1 MAPFKMTS
9 GIPFSSPLDPAS
21 PARVRSASTAVP
33 LAEDPP
39 GPATAR
45 VLTALAAPEAALGWS
60 TQHALAL
67 GVALGDAGARP
78 GGGRTADLWEALATL
93 AAADLGLARTVEP
106 HLDALAILAQEGA
119 AGGTDADGMAAG
131 GTPDAVA
138 RTWGV
143 FAAEGGGDPLTA
155 VPDPASADGVRLSG
169 TKPWCSLGGSL
180 THALITAAG
189 PLGTR
194 GLFAVDLRHPG
205 IEVVPGA
212 WVARGL
218 AEVPSGPLRLRDVP
232 ARRVGAPGWYLE
244 RPGFHWGGIGVAA
257 CWYGGA
263 VGLARTLLAAASR
276 AGADRLLLMH
286 LGAVDAALDGARAS
300 LAEAADL
307 VDRGRAEGEEGR
319 LLAKRVRAVVARAV
333 EETLTHVAHA
343 LGPAPL
349 AQDADHAK
357 RVADL
362 ELYVRQHHAERD
374 DASLGGVLAEAGR
387 RAAEAASPV
396 SAVAPEA
403 AAAAAPAAA
412 PAAVA
417 APAASPVRTV
427 AFDAREPGVDADAW
441 PADPRWDALPAPDL
455 AGMTALL
462 VISAHADD
470 ESIGAAGLM
479 ATAAALGVPV
489 TLAIVTDGGASH
501 PGSPTRTPAELVALR
516 RDEARAA
523 LDAVAP
529 DAGLVLLAHPD
540 GGIRERRDA
549 VRDDLAALL
558 SDAVPGTWVAAPWRG
573 DGHRDHRVTG
583 EVVAELVLA
592 LPAERGIQL
601 VEYPV
606 WMWHWAAPG
615 DPRVPWAGMRALPL
629 DPGMRAAKSSAVRAH
644 ASQVVALSDA
654 PEDRAVLQP
663 GFLRHADRDREVVI
677 LADAAAVRTA
687 AAAPAAAATSALAAT
702 APTAAE
708 RFDAAYAR
716 AEDPWRV
723 TTRWYERRKR
733 LATLA
738 ALPDERYGR
747 ALEIG
752 CSIGVT
758 TAGLAERVDALLA
771 VDVAP
776 TAVERARARLADVPH
791 VRVEVRDVGDD
802 WPDGSFDLVVMS
814 EVGYYLDDAAFD
826 RVLAALPGA
835 LGAAGTLV
843 ACHWRHPEGDFRRT
857 GDEVHARLAA
867 VPGLHRLMRHEED
880 DFVLEV
886 LSADPRSVAVRTGLR

>member
-1 MAPFKMTS
+1 MTS
-9 GIPFSSPLDPAS
+9 GPQPAHPLDAEV
-21 PARVRSASTAVP
+21 PARVRLASGAVP
-33 LAEDPP
+33 PGDDRPGPAVALVRAALAETPP
-39 GPATAR
+39 GPAWTTER
-45 VLTALAAPEAALGWS
+45 
-60 TQHALAL
+60 ALAL
-67 GVALGDAGARP
+67 AVALGDAGARP
-78 GGGRTADLWEALATL
+78 GAGRTADLWEALATL
-93 AAADLGLARTVEP
+93 AAADLGIARTVEP
-106 HLDALAILAQEGA
+106 HLDALAILDQERDA
-119 AGGTDADGMAAG
+119 AGEDGATGDATHAGDAA
-131 GTPDAVA
+131 A

-155 VPDPASADGVRLSG
+155 VADADGPDAVRLSG
-169 TKPWCSLGGSL
+169 TKPWCSLAGSL
-180 THALITAAG
+180 THALITAADDDG
-189 PLGTR
+189 SR
-194 GLFAVDLRHPG
+194 GLFAVDLRQPG
-205 IEVVPGA
+205 VEVVPGA

-218 AEVPSGPLRLRDVP
+218 VEVPSGPLRMRDVP

-244 RPGFHWGGIGVAA
+244 RPGFHWGGIQVAA

-263 VGLARTLLAAASR
+263 VGLARTLLRAASR
-276 AGADRLLLMH
+276 EGADRLLLMH

-300 LAEAADL
+300 LAEAAGL
-307 VDRGRAEGEEGR
+307 VDRGLASGEEGR

-333 EETLTHVAHA
+333 DETLTHAAHA

-362 ELYVRQHHAERD
+362 GLYVRQHHAERD
-374 DASLGGVLAEAGR
+374 DASLGGALAEVARR
-387 RAAEAASPV
+387 RASDADAEATTTATTTDT
-396 SAVAPEA
+396 ATATA
-403 AAAAAPAAA
+403 AGPATGTDAT
-412 PAAVA
+412 PAM
-417 APAASPVRTV
+417 SV
-427 AFDAREPGVDADAW
+427 AFDAREPGTDAGAW
-441 PADPRWDALPAPDL
+441 DADPRWDALDAPDL
-455 AGMTALL
+455 TGMAGLL
-462 VISAHADD
+462 VVSAHADD

-479 ATAAALGVPV
+479 ATAAARGVPV
-489 TLAIVTDGGASH
+489 TLAIVTDGAASH
-501 PGSPTRTPAELVALR
+501 PGSPTRTPDELVALR

-523 LDAVAP
+523 LDEVAP
-529 DAGLVLLAHPD
+529 AARLVLLGHPD

-558 SDAVPGTWVAAPWRG
+558 ADAAPGTWVAAPWRG

-583 EVVAELVLA
+583 EVVAELVGA
-592 LPAERGIQL
+592 LPAGRGIRL

-606 WMWHWAAPG
+606 WMWHWATPD
-615 DPRVPWAGMRALPL
+615 DPRVPWAQMRALPL
-629 DPGMRAAKSSAVRAH
+629 DARVREAKRAAIRAH
-644 ASQVVALSDA
+644 ASQVDPLSDA
-654 PEDRAVLQP
+654 PEDAAVLQP
-663 GFLRHADRDREVVI
+663 GFLRHADRDREVLIVS
-677 LADAAAVRTA
+677 DD
-687 AAAPAAAATSALAAT
+687 AT
-702 APTAAE
+702 ATPSAAE

-738 ALPDERYGR
+738 ALPDERYRR

-758 TAGLAERVDALLA
+758 TAGLAERVDELLA

-776 TAVERARARLADVPH
+776 TAVERARVRLADAPH
-791 VRVEVRDVGDD
+791 VRLEVRDMGAD
-802 WPDGSFDLVVMS
+802 WPAGQFDLVVMS

-835 LGAAGTLV
+835 LGATGTLV

-867 VPGLHRLMRHEED
+867 VPGLHVLARHEED
-880 DFVLEV
+880 DFLLEV

>member
-1 MAPFKMTS
+1 MTS
-9 GIPFSSPLDPAS
+9 GPQPAQPLDADD
-21 PARVRSASTAVP
+21 PARVRLASGAVP
-33 LAEDPP
+33 SGDDGPGPAVALVRAALAETPP
-39 GPATAR
+39 GPAWTTER
-45 VLTALAAPEAALGWS
+45 
-60 TQHALAL
+60 ALAL
-67 GVALGDAGARP
+67 AVALGSGGARP
-78 GGGRTADLWEALATL
+78 GAGGTADLWEALATL
-93 AAADLGLARTVEP
+93 AAADLGIARTVEP
-106 HLDALAILAQEGA
+106 HLDALAILDQERED
-119 AGGTDADGMAAG
+119 AGGDGASRDDAHPGDAA
-131 GTPDAVA
+131 A

-155 VPDPASADGVRLSG
+155 VSDTSGSETVRLSG
-169 TKPWCSLGGSL
+169 TKPWCSLAGSL
-180 THALITAAG
+180 THALITAAVDDG
-189 PLGTR
+189 SR
-194 GLFAVDLRHPG
+194 GLFAVDLRQDG
-205 IEVVPGA
+205 VEVVPGA

-218 AEVPSGPLRLRDVP
+218 VEVPSGPLRLRDVS

-244 RPGFHWGGIGVAA
+244 RPGFHWGGIQVAA

-263 VGLARTLLAAASR
+263 VGLARTLLRAASR
-276 AGADRLLLMH
+276 EGADRLLLMH

-300 LAEAADL
+300 LAEAALL
-307 VDRGRAEGEEGR
+307 VDRGRASGEEGR

-333 EETLTHVAHA
+333 DETLTHVAHA

-362 ELYVRQHHAERD
+362 GLYVRQHHAERD
-374 DASLGGVLAEAGR
+374 DASLGGALAEAVRR
-387 RAAEAASPV
+387 RAAEADATDQ
-396 SAVAPEA
+396 ATTATGTGTGTDA
-403 AAAAAPAAA
+403 MPAAG
-412 PAAVA
+412 
-417 APAASPVRTV
+417 V
-427 AFDAREPGVDADAW
+427 AFDAREPGTDAGAW
-441 PADPRWDALPAPDL
+441 DADPRWDSLAAPDL
-455 AGMTALL
+455 SGMAALL
-462 VISAHADD
+462 VVSAHADD

-479 ATAAALGVPV
+479 ATAAARGVPV
-489 TLAIVTDGGASH
+489 TLVIVTDGAASH
-501 PGSPTRTPAELVALR
+501 PGSPTRTPDELVAVR

-529 DAGLVLLAHPD
+529 DARLVLLGHPD

-549 VRDDLAALL
+549 VRDDLSALL
-558 SDAVPGTWVAAPWRG
+558 DEAAPGTWVAAPWRG

-583 EVVAELVLA
+583 EVVAELVGA
-592 LPAERGIQL
+592 LPAERGIRL
-601 VEYPV
+601 AEYPV
-606 WMWHWAAPG
+606 WMWHWATPDDA
-615 DPRVPWAGMRALPL
+615 RVPWAAMRALPL
-629 DPGMRAAKSSAVRAH
+629 DARTRDAKRAAIRAH
-644 ASQVVALSDA
+644 ASQVDPLSAA
-654 PEDRAVLQP
+654 PEDAAVLQP
-663 GFLRHADRDREVVI
+663 GFLRHADRDREVLIVGN
-677 LADAAAVRTA
+677 DAS
-687 AAAPAAAATSALAAT
+687 AT
-702 APTAAE
+702 PTAAE

-758 TAGLAERVDALLA
+758 TAGLAERVDELLA

-776 TAVERARARLADVPH
+776 TAVERARVRLADTPH
-791 VRVEVRDVGDD
+791 VRVEVRDVGAD
-802 WPDGSFDLVVMS
+802 WPEGAFDLVVMS

-835 LGAAGTLV
+835 LGADGSLV

-867 VPGLHRLMRHEED
+867 VPGLHVLMRHEED
-880 DFVLEV
+880 DFLLEV

>member
-1 MAPFKMTS
+1 MTS
-9 GIPFSSPLDPAS
+9 GPQPAHPLDADA
-21 PARVRSASTAVP
+21 PARVRLASGAVP
-33 LAEDPP
+33 PGDDGQGPAVALVRAALAETPP
-39 GPATAR
+39 GPAWTTER
-45 VLTALAAPEAALGWS
+45 
-60 TQHALAL
+60 ALAL
-67 GVALGDAGARP
+67 AVALGDGGARP
-78 GGGRTADLWEALATL
+78 GAGGTADLWEALATL
-93 AAADLGLARTVEP
+93 AAADLGIARTVEP
-106 HLDALAILAQEGA
+106 HLDALAILDQERDA
-119 AGGTDADGMAAG
+119 AGDDGARRDDPYAGDAA
-131 GTPDAVA
+131 A

-155 VPDPASADGVRLSG
+155 VADADGPDAVRLSG
-169 TKPWCSLGGSL
+169 TKPWCSLAGSL
-180 THALITAAG
+180 THALITAAVDDG
-189 PLGTR
+189 SR
-194 GLFAVDLRHPG
+194 GLFAVDLRQDG
-205 IEVVPGA
+205 VEVVPGA

-218 AEVPSGPLRLRDVP
+218 VEVPSGPLRMRDVP

-244 RPGFHWGGIGVAA
+244 RPGFHWGGIQVAA

-263 VGLARTLLAAASR
+263 VGLARTLLRAASR
-276 AGADRLLLMH
+276 EGADRLLLMH

-300 LAEAADL
+300 LAEAAGL
-307 VDRGRAEGEEGR
+307 VDRGLASGEEGR

-333 EETLTHVAHA
+333 DETLTHVAHA

-362 ELYVRQHHAERD
+362 GLYVRQHHAERD
-374 DASLGGVLAEAGR
+374 DASLGGALAEAVRR
-387 RAAEAASPV
+387 RASDADAADRATTHPTT
-396 SAVAPEA
+396 ATGTGTDAM
-403 AAAAAPAAA
+403 PAAG
-412 PAAVA
+412 
-417 APAASPVRTV
+417 V
-427 AFDAREPGVDADAW
+427 AFDAREPGTDAGAW
-441 PADPRWDALPAPDL
+441 DADPRWDALAAPDL
-455 AGMTALL
+455 SGMAALL
-462 VISAHADD
+462 VVSAHADD

-479 ATAAALGVPV
+479 ATAAARGVPV
-489 TLAIVTDGGASH
+489 TLVIVTDGAASH
-501 PGSPTRTPAELVALR
+501 PGSPTRTPDELVAVR

-529 DAGLVLLAHPD
+529 DARLVLLGHPD

-549 VRDDLAALL
+549 VRDDLRVLLDEAA
-558 SDAVPGTWVAAPWRG
+558 PGTWVAAPWRG

-583 EVVAELVLA
+583 EVVAELVGA
-592 LPAERGIQL
+592 LPAEHGTRL

-606 WMWHWAAPG
+606 WMWHWATPD
-615 DPRVPWAGMRALPL
+615 DPRVPWAAMRALPL
-629 DPGMRAAKSSAVRAH
+629 DARTRESKRAAIRAH
-644 ASQVVALSDA
+644 ASQVDPLSDA
-654 PEDRAVLQP
+654 PEDAAVLQP
-663 GFLRHADRDREVVI
+663 GFLRHADRDREVLIVG
-677 LADAAAVRTA
+677 DGTA
-687 AAAPAAAATSALAAT
+687 ASPS
-702 APTAAE
+702 AAE

-758 TAGLAERVDALLA
+758 TVGLAERVDELLA

-776 TAVERARARLADVPH
+776 TAIERARARLADAPH
-791 VRVEVRDVGDD
+791 VRLEVRDVGAD
-802 WPDGSFDLVVMS
+802 WPDGAFDLVVMS

-835 LGAAGTLV
+835 LGATGTLV

-867 VPGLHRLMRHEED
+867 VPGLHVLMRHEED
-880 DFVLEV
+880 DFLLEV

>member
-1 MAPFKMTS
+1 MAPHPVTS
-9 GIPFSSPLDPAS
+9 GPLPAS
-21 PARVRSASTAVP
+21 ASAPDAHEPPRVRFASGAVP
-33 LAEDPP
+33 PGDDAP
-39 GPATAR
+39 GPAV
-45 VLTALAAPEAALGWS
+45 VLVRRALAATPPGSGWTTERALE
-60 TQHALAL
+60 LA
-67 GVALGDAGARP
+67 VALGEQGARP
-78 GGGRTADLWEALATL
+78 GAGGTADLWEALATL
-93 AAADLGLARTVEP
+93 AAADLGIARTVEP
-106 HLDALAILAQEGA
+106 HLDALAILDQERDA
-119 AGGTDADGMAAG
+119 AGDGSGSGSGDARTDDSAEGSAR
-131 GTPDAVA
+131 

-155 VPDPASADGVRLSG
+155 AADAGGSDAVLLSG
-169 TKPWCSLGGSL
+169 TKPWCSLAGSL
-180 THALITAAG
+180 THALITAAIDDG
-189 PLGTR
+189 SR

-205 IEVVPGA
+205 VEVVPGA

-218 AEVPSGPLRLRDVP
+218 VEVPSGPLRMRDVP

-244 RPGFHWGGIGVAA
+244 RPGFHWGGIQVAA

-263 VGLARTLLAAASR
+263 VGLARTLLRAASR
-276 AGADRLLLMH
+276 EGADRLLLMH

-300 LAEAADL
+300 LAEAASL
-307 VDRGRAEGEEGR
+307 VDGGRASGDAGR

-333 EETLTHVAHA
+333 DETLTHVAHA

-362 ELYVRQHHAERD
+362 GLYVRQHHAERD
-374 DASLGGVLAEAGR
+374 DASLGGALAETAR
-387 RAAEAASPV
+387 RQAEDADAPAPTAPASAAST
-396 SAVAPEA
+396 E
-403 AAAAAPAAA
+403 
-412 PAAVA
+412 PAAVT
-417 APAASPVRTV
+417 STGV
-427 AFDAREPGVDADAW
+427 AFDARQPGTDADAW
-441 PADPRWDALPAPDL
+441 DADPRWDALPAPDL
-455 AGMTALL
+455 TGISALL
-462 VISAHADD
+462 VVSAHADD

-479 ATAAALGVPV
+479 STAAARGVPV
-489 TLAIVTDGGASH
+489 TLAIVTDGAASH
-501 PGSPTRTPAELVALR
+501 PGSPTRTPDELVAVR
-516 RDEARAA
+516 RVEARAA

-529 DAGLVLLAHPD
+529 DARLVLLGHPD

-558 SDAVPGTWVAAPWRG
+558 ADVAPGTWVAAPWRG

-583 EVVAELVLA
+583 EVVAELVGA
-592 LPAERGIQL
+592 LPAERGIRL

-606 WMWHWAAPG
+606 WMWHWATPDDA
-615 DPRVPWAGMRALPL
+615 RVPWAAMRSLPL
-629 DPGMRAAKSSAVRAH
+629 DAGAREAKRAAIRAH
-644 ASQVVALSDA
+644 ASQVDPLSDA

-663 GFLRHADRDREVVI
+663 GFLQHVDRDREVLIVGD
-677 LADAAAVRTA
+677 DAPASPTA
-687 AAAPAAAATSALAAT
+687 AA
-702 APTAAE
+702 

-723 TTRWYERRKR
+723 QTRWYERRKR

-758 TAGLAERVDALLA
+758 TAGLAERADELLA

-776 TAVERARARLADVPH
+776 TAVERARARLADAPH
-791 VRVEVRDVGDD
+791 VRLEVRDVGAD
-802 WPDGSFDLVVMS
+802 WPAGAFDLVVMS

-826 RVLAALPGA
+826 RVLAALPDA

-843 ACHWRHPEGDFRRT
+843 ACHWRHPEGDFQRT

-867 VPGLHRLMRHEED
+867 VPGLHVLMRHEED
-880 DFVLEV
+880 DFLLEV
-886 LSADPRSVAVRTGLR
+886 LSADPRSVATRTGLR

>member
-1 MAPFKMTS
+1 MTS
-9 GIPFSSPLDPAS
+9 ASPTASPLDADLPV
-21 PARVRSASTAVP
+21 RVRLASGAVP
-33 LAEDPP
+33 PGDDRP
-39 GPATAR
+39 GPAVALAR
-45 VLTALAAPEAALGWS
+45 EALAATPPGAGW
-60 TQHALAL
+60 TTERALAL
-67 GVALGDAGARP
+67 AVALGDGDARP
-78 GGGRTADLWEALATL
+78 GAGGTADLWESLATL
-93 AAADLGLARTVEP
+93 AAADLGIARTVEP
-106 HLDALAILAQEGA
+106 HLDALAILDQERDA
-119 AGGTDADGMAAG
+119 AGGGSTDDARTDDADGRAE
-131 GTPDAVA
+131 P

-155 VPDPASADGVRLSG
+155 VADARGSDAVRLSG
-169 TKPWCSLGGSL
+169 TKPWCSLAGSL
-180 THALITAAG
+180 THALITAAVDDG
-189 PLGTR
+189 SR
-194 GLFAVDLRHPG
+194 GLFAVDLRQPG
-205 IEVVPGA
+205 VEVVPGA

-218 AEVPSGPLRLRDVP
+218 VEVPSGPLRMHDVP

-244 RPGFHWGGIGVAA
+244 RPGFHWGGIQVAA

-263 VGLARTLLAAASR
+263 VGLARTLLRAASR
-276 AGADRLLLMH
+276 EGADRLLLMH

-300 LAEAADL
+300 LAEAAGL
-307 VDRGRAEGEEGR
+307 VDRGLASGEEGR

-333 EETLTHVAHA
+333 DETLTHVAHA

-362 ELYVRQHHAERD
+362 GLYVRQHHAERD
-374 DASLGGVLAEAGR
+374 DASLGGALAEAARRQAADANADGR
-387 RAAEAASPV
+387 ARAS
-396 SAVAPEA
+396 
-403 AAAAAPAAA
+403 AAPTATS
-412 PAAVA
+412 PAATA
-417 APAASPVRTV
+417 TTATAGV
-427 AFDAREPGVDADAW
+427 AFDAREPGTDADVW
-441 PADPRWDALPAPDL
+441 DADPRWDALDAPDL
-455 AGMTALL
+455 AGLAALL
-462 VISAHADD
+462 VVSAHADD

-479 ATAAALGVPV
+479 ASAAARGVPV
-489 TLAIVTDGGASH
+489 TLVIVTDGAASH
-501 PGSPTRTPAELVALR
+501 PGSPTRTPDELVALR
-516 RDEARAA
+516 RQEARAA

-529 DAGLVLLAHPD
+529 DARLVLLGHPD

-558 SDAVPGTWVAAPWRG
+558 ADAAPGTWVAAPWRG

-583 EVVAELVLA
+583 EVVAELVGA
-592 LPAERGIQL
+592 LPAERGIRL

-606 WMWHWAAPG
+606 WMWHWATPDDA
-615 DPRVPWAGMRALPL
+615 RVPWTAMRALPL
-629 DPGMRAAKSSAVRAH
+629 DARVREAKRAAIRAH
-644 ASQVVALSDA
+644 ASQVDPLSDA
-654 PEDRAVLQP
+654 PEDAAVLQP
-663 GFLRHADRDREVVI
+663 GFLRHADRDREVLIVS
-677 LADAAAVRTA
+677 D
-687 AAAPAAAATSALAAT
+687 AT
-702 APTAAE
+702 ATPSAAE

-758 TAGLAERVDALLA
+758 TAGLAERVDELLA

-776 TAVERARARLADVPH
+776 TAVERARVRLADAPH
-791 VRVEVRDVGDD
+791 VRLEVRDVGDD
-802 WPDGSFDLVVMS
+802 WPAGAFDLVVMS

-835 LGAAGTLV
+835 LGASGTLV

-867 VPGLHRLMRHEED
+867 VPGLHVLMRHEED
-880 DFVLEV
+880 DFLLEV
-886 LSADPRSVAVRTGLR
+886 LSADPRSVATRTGLR

>member
-1 MAPFKMTS
+1 MAPLTVTS
-9 GIPFSSPLDPAS
+9 GTLPASPLDPTS
-21 PARVRSASTAVP
+21 PARVRLAPTAVP
-33 LAEDPP
+33 LREDPP
-39 GPATAR
+39 GPGTAR
-45 VLTALAAPEAALGWS
+45 ALAGLAAPQAAPGWP
-60 TQHALAL
+60 TERALAL
-67 GVALGDAGARP
+67 GFALGDARALP

-106 HLDALAILAQEGA
+106 HLDAIAILAQERA
-119 AGGTDADGMAAG
+119 AGGADADGAAAG
-131 GTPDAVA
+131 AGTG
-138 RTWGV
+138 TWGV

-155 VPDPASADGVRLSG
+155 VPDPATPDGVRLSG
-169 TKPWCSLGGSL
+169 TKPWCSLAGSL
-180 THALITAAG
+180 THALITAAR
-189 PLGTR
+189 PDGTR
-194 GLFAVDLRHPG
+194 GLFALDLGHPG
-205 IEVVPGA
+205 VEVVPGA

-218 AEVPSGPLRLRDVP
+218 VEVPSGPLRLRDVP

-300 LAEAADL
+300 LAEAAAL

-374 DASLGGVLAEAGR
+374 DASLGGALAEAGR
-387 RAAEAASPV
+387 RAAEAASA
-396 SAVAPEA
+396 AVVAATPAPTA
-403 AAAAAPAAA
+403 APTSTALAAPAG
-412 PAAVA
+412 
-417 APAASPVRTV
+417 SPVRAV

-489 TLAIVTDGGASH
+489 TLAIVTDGAASH

-529 DAGLVLLAHPD
+529 DARLVLLGHPD

-558 SDAVPGTWVAAPWRG
+558 ADAAPGTWVAAPWRG

-583 EVVAELVLA
+583 EVAAELVRA
-592 LPAERGIQL
+592 MPAERGIRS

-615 DPRVPWAGMRALPL
+615 DPRVPWAELRALPL

-663 GFLRHADRDREVVI
+663 GFLRHADRDREVLI
-677 LADAAAVRTA
+677 MADAGPVPPAVDATA
-687 AAAPAAAATSALAAT
+687 

-716 AEDPWRV
+716 ADDPWRV

-776 TAVERARARLADVPH
+776 TAVERARARLADLPH

>member
-1 MAPFKMTS
+1 MTS
-9 GIPFSSPLDPAS
+9 APPPGSPLDATA
-21 PARVRSASTAVP
+21 PARVRLASGAVP
-33 LAEDPP
+33 PGEDAA
-39 GPATAR
+39 GPAVAR
-45 VLTALAAPEAALGWS
+45 VRDALAATPAGPGWS
-60 TQHALAL
+60 TERALAL
-67 GVALGDAGARP
+67 AVELGDGGARP
-78 GGGRTADLWEALATL
+78 GGGGTTDLWEALATL
-93 AAADLGLARTVEP
+93 AAADLGLARAVEP
-106 HLDALAILAQEGA
+106 HLDALAILDQERAASGA
-119 AGGTDADGMAAG
+119 APASVAPAGDAA
-131 GTPDAVA
+131 P
-138 RTWGV
+138 TWGV

-155 VPDPASADGVRLSG
+155 VDGSDGVLLTG
-169 TKPWCSLGGSL
+169 TKPWCSLAGSL
-180 THALITAAG
+180 THALITAAVADG
-189 PLGTR
+189 SR
-194 GLFAVDLRHPG
+194 GLFAVDLRQPG
-205 IEVVPGA
+205 VEVVPGA

-218 AEVPSGPLRLRDVP
+218 TEVPSGPLRLRDVP

-263 VGLARTLLAAASR
+263 VGLARTLLRAASR
-276 AGADRLLLMH
+276 EGADRLLLMH

-300 LAEAADL
+300 LAEAAAL
-307 VDRGRAEGEEGR
+307 VDAGRAEGDAGR

-374 DASLGGVLAEAGR
+374 DASLGGALAEEARR
-387 RAAEAASPV
+387 RAAE
-396 SAVAPEA
+396 
-403 AAAAAPAAA
+403 AAAPAAA
-412 PAAVA
+412 PAPAPVA
-417 APAASPVRTV
+417 SAPAADVADAADVAASV
-427 AFDAREPGVDADAW
+427 AFDAREPGNDADAW
-441 PADPRWDALPAPDL
+441 PADPRWDAMPAPDL
-455 AGMTALL
+455 DGMAAL
-462 VISAHADD
+462 VVVSAHADD

-479 ATAAALGVPV
+479 TTAAARGVPV
-489 TLAIVTDGGASH
+489 TLVIVTDGAASH
-501 PGSPTRTPAELVALR
+501 PGSPTRTPADLVALR

-529 DAGLVLLAHPD
+529 DARLVLLGHPD
-540 GGIRERRDA
+540 GGVRERRDA

-558 SDAVPGTWVAAPWRG
+558 DGSAPGTWVAAPWRG

-583 EVVAELVLA
+583 EVVAELVA
-592 LPAERGIQL
+592 ADGGERGIRL

-606 WMWHWAAPG
+606 WMWHWAAPD
-615 DPRVPWAGMRALPL
+615 DPRVPWSAMRALPL
-629 DPGMRAAKSSAVRAH
+629 DARTREAKRAAIRAH
-644 ASQVVALSDA
+644 ASQVEPLSDDPA
-654 PEDRAVLQP
+654 DRAVLQP
-663 GFLRHADRDREVVI
+663 GFLRHADADREVLI
-677 LADAAAVRTA
+677 LAEEP
-687 AAAPAAAATSALAAT
+687 AAPA
-702 APTAAE
+702 TAAE

-716 AEDPWRV
+716 HEDPWRV

-758 TAGLAERVDALLA
+758 TAGLAERVDELLA

-776 TAVERARARLADVPH
+776 TAVERARARLADAPH
-791 VRVEVRDVGDD
+791 VRVEVRDVGAD
-802 WPDGSFDLVVMS
+802 WPAGAFDLVVMS

-826 RVLAALPGA
+826 RVLAALPDA

-843 ACHWRHPEGDFRRT
+843 ACHWRHPEGDFRRS

-886 LSADPRSVAVRTGLR
+886 LSADPRSVATRTGLR

>member
-1 MAPFKMTS
+1 VTS
-9 GIPFSSPLDPAS
+9 GPLPAS
-21 PARVRSASTAVP
+21 TPDAT
-33 LAEDPP
+33 
-39 GPATAR
+39 ATAR
-45 VLTALAAPEAALGWS
+45 VRLASGAVPPGDDAAGPAVTLVREALAATPPGPGW
-60 TQHALAL
+60 TTERALAL
-67 GVALGDAGARP
+67 AVALGDAGARP
-78 GGGRTADLWEALATL
+78 GAGATADLWEALATL

-106 HLDALAILAQEGA
+106 HLDALAILDQERDA
-119 AGGTDADGMAAG
+119 AGGDG
-131 GTPDAVA
+131 GTGTAREGDAEP

-155 VPDPASADGVRLSG
+155 VADERGSDAVRLSG
-169 TKPWCSLGGSL
+169 TKPWCSLAGSL
-180 THALITAAG
+180 THALITAAVG
-189 PLGTR
+189 DGSR
-194 GLFAVDLRHPG
+194 GLFAVDLRQPG
-205 IEVVPGA
+205 VEVVPGA

-218 AEVPSGPLRLRDVP
+218 VEVPSGPLRMRDVP

-244 RPGFHWGGIGVAA
+244 RPGFHWGGIQVAA

-263 VGLARTLLAAASR
+263 VGLARTLLGAASR
-276 AGADRLLLMH
+276 EGADRLLLMH

-300 LAEAADL
+300 LAEAALL
-307 VDRGRAEGEEGR
+307 VDRGLASGEEGR

-333 EETLTHVAHA
+333 DETLTHVAHA

-362 ELYVRQHHAERD
+362 GLYVRQHHAERD
-374 DASLGGVLAEAGR
+374 DASLGGALAEAARR
-387 RAAEAASPV
+387 RAVEATAT
-396 SAVAPEA
+396 EA
-403 AAAAAPAAA
+403 TATDAATTAA
-412 PAAVA
+412 
-417 APAASPVRTV
+417 TGV
-427 AFDAREPGVDADAW
+427 AFDAREPGTDAGVWD
-441 PADPRWDALPAPDL
+441 ADPRWDALDAPDL
-455 AGMTALL
+455 EGMAALL
-462 VISAHADD
+462 VVSAHADD

-479 ATAAALGVPV
+479 ASAAARGVPV
-489 TLAIVTDGGASH
+489 TLVIVTDGAASH
-501 PGSPTRTPAELVALR
+501 PGSPTRTPDELVALR
-516 RDEARAA
+516 RVEARAA

-529 DAGLVLLAHPD
+529 DARLVLLGHPD

-549 VRDDLAALL
+549 VSDDLAALL
-558 SDAVPGTWVAAPWRG
+558 ADAAPGTWVAAPWRG

-583 EVVAELVLA
+583 EVVAELVGA
-592 LPAERGIQL
+592 LPAERGIRL

-606 WMWHWAAPG
+606 WMWHWAAP
-615 DPRVPWAGMRALPL
+615 DDLRVPWAAMRALPL
-629 DPGMRAAKSSAVRAH
+629 DARLREAKQAAIRAH
-644 ASQVVALSDA
+644 ASQVDPLSDA
-654 PEDRAVLQP
+654 PEDAAVLQP
-663 GFLRHADRDREVVI
+663 GFLRHADRDREVLIV
-677 LADAAAVRTA
+677 ADD
-687 AAAPAAAATSALAAT
+687 APAS
-702 APTAAE
+702 PSAAE

-758 TAGLAERVDALLA
+758 TAGLAERVDELLA

-776 TAVERARARLADVPH
+776 TAVERARVRLADSPH
-791 VRVEVRDVGDD
+791 VRLEVRDVGDD
-802 WPDGSFDLVVMS
+802 WPAGAFDLVVMS

-835 LGAAGTLV
+835 LGATGTLV

-867 VPGLHRLMRHEED
+867 VPGLHVLARHEED
-880 DFVLEV
+880 DFLLEV
-886 LSADPRSVAVRTGLR
+886 LSADPRSVATRTGLR

>member
-1 MAPFKMTS
+1 MTS
-9 GIPFSSPLDPAS
+9 GPLPAS
-21 PARVRSASTAVP
+21 TPDATAPARVRLASGAVP
-33 LAEDPP
+33 PGDDAA
-39 GPATAR
+39 GPAVSR
-45 VLTALAAPEAALGWS
+45 VREALAATPPGAGW
-60 TQHALAL
+60 TTERALAL
-67 GVALGDAGARP
+67 AVALGDGGARP
-78 GGGRTADLWEALATL
+78 GAGGTADLWEALATL

-106 HLDALAILAQEGA
+106 HLDALAILDQERDA
-119 AGGTDADGMAAG
+119 AGGTGTGTG
-131 GTPDAVA
+131 GTGTAREGDAEP

-155 VPDPASADGVRLSG
+155 VADARASDAVRLSG
-169 TKPWCSLGGSL
+169 TKPWCSLAGSL
-180 THALITAAG
+180 THALITATVDDG
-189 PLGTR
+189 SR
-194 GLFAVDLRHPG
+194 GLFAVDLRQPG
-205 IEVVPGA
+205 VEVVPGA

-218 AEVPSGPLRLRDVP
+218 VEVPSGPLRMHDVT

-244 RPGFHWGGIGVAA
+244 RPGFHWGGIQVAA

-263 VGLARTLLAAASR
+263 VGLARTLIRAASR
-276 AGADRLLLMH
+276 EGADRLLLMH

-300 LAEAADL
+300 LAEAAGL
-307 VDRGRAEGEEGR
+307 VDRGLASGEEGR

-333 EETLTHVAHA
+333 DETLTHVAHA

-362 ELYVRQHHAERD
+362 GLYVRQHHAERD
-374 DASLGGVLAEAGR
+374 DASLGGALAEAARR
-387 RAAEAASPV
+387 RAADPDADADGRARS
-396 SAVAPEA
+396 S
-403 AAAAAPAAA
+403 AAPSATDSAATA
-412 PAAVA
+412 
-417 APAASPVRTV
+417 TTGV
-427 AFDAREPGVDADAW
+427 AFDARESGTDAGAW
-441 PADPRWDALPAPDL
+441 DADPRWDALAAPDL
-455 AGMTALL
+455 SGMAALL
-462 VISAHADD
+462 VVSAHADD

-479 ATAAALGVPV
+479 ASAAARGVPV
-489 TLAIVTDGGASH
+489 TLVSVTDGAASH
-501 PGSPTRTPAELVALR
+501 PGSPTRTPDELVALR
-516 RDEARAA
+516 RQEARAA

-529 DAGLVLLAHPD
+529 DARLVLLGHPD

-558 SDAVPGTWVAAPWRG
+558 ADAAPGTWVAAPWRG

-583 EVVAELVLA
+583 EVVAELVGALA
-592 LPAERGIQL
+592 AERGIRL

-606 WMWHWAAPG
+606 WMWHWATPDDA
-615 DPRVPWAGMRALPL
+615 RVPWAAMRALPL
-629 DPGMRAAKSSAVRAH
+629 DAHLREAKRAAIRAH
-644 ASQVVALSDA
+644 ASQVDPLSDA
-654 PEDRAVLQP
+654 PEDAAVLQP
-663 GFLRHADRDREVVI
+663 GFLRHADRDREVLIVGE
-677 LADAAAVRTA
+677 D
-687 AAAPAAAATSALAAT
+687 APATPS
-702 APTAAE
+702 AAE

-758 TAGLAERVDALLA
+758 TAGLAERVDELLA

-776 TAVERARARLADVPH
+776 TAVERARVRLADAPH
-791 VRVEVRDVGDD
+791 VRLEVRDVGDD
-802 WPDGSFDLVVMS
+802 WPDGAFDLVVMS

-835 LGAAGTLV
+835 LGATGTLV

-867 VPGLHRLMRHEED
+867 VPGLHVLMRHEED
-880 DFVLEV
+880 DFLLEV
-886 LSADPRSVAVRTGLR
+886 LSADPRSVATRTGLR

>member
-1 MAPFKMTS
+1 MTS
-9 GIPFSSPLDPAS
+9 GPLPAS
-21 PARVRSASTAVP
+21 APDATAPARVRLASGAVP
-33 LAEDPP
+33 PGDDRP
-39 GPATAR
+39 GPAVSLVR
-45 VLTALAAPEAALGWS
+45 EALAATPAGGGWTTERALE
-60 TQHALAL
+60 LA
-67 GVALGDAGARP
+67 VALGDGGARP
-78 GGGRTADLWEALATL
+78 GAGGTADLWEALATL
-93 AAADLGLARTVEP
+93 AAADLGIARTVEP
-106 HLDALAILAQEGA
+106 HLDALAILDQERVA
-119 AGGTDADGMAAG
+119 AGGGSAAGARSDDADGRAE
-131 GTPDAVA
+131 A

-155 VPDPASADGVRLSG
+155 VADADGPDAVRLSG
-169 TKPWCSLGGSL
+169 TKPWCSLAGSL
-180 THALITAAG
+180 THALITAAVDDG
-189 PLGTR
+189 SR
-194 GLFAVDLRHPG
+194 GLFAVDLRQPG
-205 IEVVPGA
+205 VEVVPGA

-218 AEVPSGPLRLRDVP
+218 VEVPSGPLRMRDVA

-244 RPGFHWGGIGVAA
+244 RPGFHWGGIQVAA

-263 VGLARTLLAAASR
+263 VGLARTLLRAASR
-276 AGADRLLLMH
+276 EGADRLLLMH

-300 LAEAADL
+300 LAEAALL
-307 VDRGRAEGEEGR
+307 VDRGLASGEEGR

-333 EETLTHVAHA
+333 DETLTHVAHA

-362 ELYVRQHHAERD
+362 GLYVRQHHAERD
-374 DASLGGVLAEAGR
+374 DASLGGALAEATR
-387 RAAEAASPV
+387 RAAAADTTADAGAHADTTGTTPDPSTTPDPAIEAARI
-396 SAVAPEA
+396 
-403 AAAAAPAAA
+403 PA
-412 PAAVA
+412 
-417 APAASPVRTV
+417 TGV
-427 AFDAREPGVDADAW
+427 AFDAREPGTDADAW
-441 PADPRWDALPAPDL
+441 DADPRWDELTAPDL
-455 AGMTALL
+455 SGMAALL
-462 VISAHADD
+462 VVSAHADD

-479 ATAAALGVPV
+479 ATAAARGVPV
-489 TLAIVTDGGASH
+489 TLVIVTDGAASH
-501 PGSPTRTPAELVALR
+501 PGSPTRTPDELVALR

-529 DAGLVLLAHPD
+529 DAQLVLLGHPD

-558 SDAVPGTWVAAPWRG
+558 ADTAPGTWVAAPWRG

-583 EVVAELVLA
+583 EVVAELVGA
-592 LPAERGIQL
+592 LPAERGIHL

-606 WMWHWAAPG
+606 WMWHWATPD
-615 DPRVPWAGMRALPL
+615 DPRVPWAAMRALPL
-629 DPGMRAAKSSAVRAH
+629 DAHVRAAKRAAIRAH
-644 ASQVVALSDA
+644 ASQVDPLSDA
-654 PEDRAVLQP
+654 PEDAAVLQP
-663 GFLRHADRDREVVI
+663 GFLRHADRDREVLIVG
-677 LADAAAVRTA
+677 DGT
-687 AAAPAAAATSALAAT
+687 PAS
-702 APTAAE
+702 PSAAE

-758 TAGLAERVDALLA
+758 TAGLAERVDELLA

-776 TAVERARARLADVPH
+776 TAVERARVRLADAPH
-791 VRVEVRDVGDD
+791 VRLEVRDVGAD
-802 WPDGSFDLVVMS
+802 WPAGGFDLVVMS

-826 RVLAALPGA
+826 RVLAVLPEA

-867 VPGLHRLMRHEED
+867 VPGLHVLMRHEED
-880 DFVLEV
+880 DFLLEV
-886 LSADPRSVAVRTGLR
+886 LSADPRSVATRTGLR